1 MLTPDQQRVK
11 ELLCETIIL
20 LCKNGLH
27 FQSEF
32 CIDALIGITLDQQD
46 VFLVSIKETVKHGE
60 VFVRDRQHFVKN
72 AQDETTNN
80 RNRVP
85 PSSET
90 PSDSNKTDAVN
101 ELVPEQVLGDDVA
114 VGTPQQI
121 SESASSLA
129 PLDEEIALKT
139 EEMDYETVVESRTQ
153 KESEGHG
160 SSFVAMRTG
169 YGAQSDCNNDEL
181 NTSGSYFEGDNVCIQ
196 GDSSLLYNDGGAVV
210 DKRSETNLSQ
220 SVHKQVPQET
230 LAGNLKNST
239 PEADKYDGKRD
250 EGTVEKHAEDQLKL
264 QGSDDFKWNLGE
276 KHGND
281 DSDGDELVVV
291 KVEPPSADYS
301 EEPVSLSAAYSLKV
315 QPGCGRKF
323 ASDATGLFGKMND
336 MAGYSFHNSV
346 GAAPGHKAD
355 MSGHTAGYNQFTHSL
370 PAGRYQVGIGMS
382 PVSMSSESLPQG
394 FHFQSSEKTKSVV
407 PFMSKP
413 YKQLDYCKMSPE
425 KDLQTFQFPEMNSV
439 PENETAVSADIDKYM
454 EAQNFCMNRRARSTF
469 TAYQLQ
475 RLENAFRCNHYV
487 DAAARSK
494 LAEELNLSDSIILVW
509 FQNRRQKF
517 KKQMRMS
524 FS

>member
-32 CIDALIGITLDQQD
+32 CIDGLIGITLDQQD

-72 AQDETTNN
+72 VQDEAANN

-90 PSDSNKTDAVN
+90 PLDSNKTDTVN
-101 ELVPEQVLGDDVA
+101 ELVLSDDVA
-114 VGTPQQI
+114 VGTPQQL
-121 SESASSLA
+121 SESSSGLA
-129 PLDEEIALKT
+129 PPDEEIALKT
-139 EEMDYETVVESRTQ
+139 EEMDYDTVIESRSQ

-160 SSFVAMRTG
+160 SSFVAMRTV
-169 YGAQSDCNNDEL
+169 YGAQSECNNDEL

-196 GDSSLLYNDGGAVV
+196 GDSLLYGDSGAVV
-210 DKRSETNLSQ
+210 DKRSEANLAQ
-220 SVHKQVPQET
+220 SVHKQIPQET

-239 PEADKYDGKRD
+239 PEADKYDGNRD
-250 EGTVEKHAEDQLKL
+250 EGTVEKHAEEQMKL
-264 QGSDDFKWNLGE
+264 QGGDDFKWNLGE

-323 ASDATGLFGKMND
+323 ASDGTSLFGKMND
-336 MAGYSFHNSV
+336 MAGYAFHNSV

-355 MSGHTAGYNQFTHSL
+355 MSGHAAGYNQ
-370 PAGRYQVGIGMS
+370 V
-382 PVSMSSESLPQG
+382 
-394 FHFQSSEKTKSVV
+394 
-407 PFMSKP
+407 
-413 YKQLDYCKMSPE
+413 
-425 KDLQTFQFPEMNSV
+425 
-439 PENETAVSADIDKYM
+439 
-454 EAQNFCMNRRARSTF
+454 
-469 TAYQLQ
+469 
-475 RLENAFRCNHYV
+475 
-487 DAAARSK
+487 
-494 LAEELNLSDSIILVW
+494 ELN
-509 FQNRRQKF
+509 
-517 KKQMRMS
+517 
-524 FS
+524 